1 MLENADVN
9 ILVAVERYSFAISF
23 IYFFLSCTSYEGRK
37 ELQKR
42 ITQNEKK
49 KDFMK
54 SISKFPSKYKIQFL
68 FLNIIFN
75 SSISKLYIYKNIE
88 KLIYRAISFI
98 LKFCKIPMYF

>member
-37 ELQKR
+37 ELQKMK
-42 ITQNEKK
+42 KK

-68 FLNIIFN
+68 FLNIIFD
-75 SSISKLYIYKNIE
+75 SSISKLYIYI
-88 KLIYRAISFI
+88 
-98 LKFCKIPMYF
+98 